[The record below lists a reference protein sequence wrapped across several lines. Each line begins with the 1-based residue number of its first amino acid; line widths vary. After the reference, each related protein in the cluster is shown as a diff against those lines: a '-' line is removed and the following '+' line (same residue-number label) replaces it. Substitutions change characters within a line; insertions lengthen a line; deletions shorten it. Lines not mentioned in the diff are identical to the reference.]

1 MAAEA
6 SSPEAPAATIEQG
19 VKEAFADWLRFRDVS
34 VPEKLGAAAEE
45 AFSRWLWGNSKELTE
60 AIAEAVAKRVSLTE
74 TPTPAAAEVPR
85 EQK

>member
-6 SSPEAPAATIEQG
+6 SSPEAPAAIEQG

-34 VPEKLGAAAEE
+34 VPAKLGAAAEE

-74 TPTPAAAEVPR
+74 TPSPAAAKVPR

>member
-1 MAAEA
+1 MA
-6 SSPEAPAATIEQG
+6 SSPQAPAAIDQG
-19 VKEAFADWLRFRDVS
+19 VKAAFADWLRFRDMS

-74 TPTPAAAEVPR
+74 TPSPAAAEEPR
-85 EQK
+85 ERE